1 VNWQWIAVALV
12 VPTALGFLT
21 AWPLWRRGQGTF
33 GATVGASVIF
43 MCGAA
48 LIGREYTE
56 LERMA
61 EACIEAT
68 GYECIF
74 SPSAFTRFAIYA
86 GIALV
91 EVFLLFDAGIKAD
104 HRAYRKQFPSE
115 WK

>member
-1 VNWQWIAVALV
+1 VNWYWITIALIG
-12 VPTALGFLT
+12 PTLLGLLV
-21 AWPLWRRGQGTF
+21 AWPLWRMGHGTF
-33 GATVGASVIF
+33 GSTVGASIIF

-56 LERMA
+56 LQRLS
-61 EACIEAT
+61 EACVEAT

-91 EVFLLFDAGIKAD
+91 EVFFLFDRGIAAD
-104 HRAYRKQFPSE
+104 RRAYRKRFPSE